1 MELKDMD
8 IVYPYRDDGNDG
20 RELRYSLR
28 TVAKNVPHRNV
39 VIIGQVPTRL
49 NTKEVKFIPY
59 DDDPV
64 LKYENV
70 RWKIF
75 NIFHNKDISEDF
87 IWMNDDMLIIKPI
100 DKIPPYSWW
109 TLQFHAD
116 KIEKRSGHS
125 SYWYILNKT
134 NKLFDGEWFS
144 YEVHVP
150 FIFNKD
156 KLVSLFDMY
165 GEELKGCALRS
176 VYGNKFCKPS
186 FFEEEFWRVDCKSYS
201 GRRDEMWDLNNLTYI
216 STYDEI
222 KYAYAKRLD
231 ANFEKCIYEL

>member
-1 MELKDMD
+1 MKLKDMD
-8 IVYPYRDDGNDG
+8 IVYPYRDDENDG

-28 TVAKNVPHRNV
+28 TVAKNLPHRNV
-39 VIIGQVPTRL
+39 VIIGQAPTRL

-59 DDDPV
+59 EDDAT

-75 NIFHNKDISEDF
+75 SIFHNKDISKDF
-87 IWMNDDMLIIKPI
+87 IWMNDDMLIIKPV
-100 DKIPPYSWW
+100 KRIPPYAYW

-116 KIEKRSGHS
+116 RIENRCGHS
-125 SYWYILNKT
+125 SYWRILKKT
-134 NKLFDGEWFS
+134 DELLHNEWFS
-144 YEVHVP
+144 YECHTP

-156 KLVSLFDMY
+156 NLISLFDMY
-165 GEELKGCALRS
+165 GEELRWCALRS
-176 VYGNKFCKPS
+176 VYGNNFCKPS
-186 FFEEEFWRVDCKSYS
+186 FFEEEFWRTDCKSYS
-201 GRRDEMWDLNNLTYI
+201 GRRDEMWDLKDLTYI

-231 ANFEKCIYEL
+231 ANFEKCIYEI